1 MNMTATAEQLCKL
14 LKAQHP
20 NEAPSPALL
29 ATGLATDTR
38 SMDHDQVMA
47 WLVGERQAA
56 IKAEVVASFL
66 AGVERNHAY
75 LRAALSAY
83 SCAMHLPEHSF
94 TAQTQLSCQI
104 CSFFKQRDVNFI
116 ALNRIRFLVGAVQ
129 AGNISNMAFL
139 LQEHRTSDKQL
150 PGSLDLMLRILD
162 LIRHMPAQS
171 KPNDLLKQLRKLP
184 GVKMSDDEGRGFLNL
199 LGHCGI
205 LQTPEH
211 PGLLYRY
218 TNLGLAPRSSRSSDW
233 SYPVD
238 FWRGEHGINDDAVR
252 YWFSDYPELLAS

>member
-1 MNMTATAEQLCKL
+1 MTATAEQLCKL

-104 CSFFKQRDVNFI
+104 CSFFKQRDVSFI
-116 ALNRIRFLVGAVQ
+116 ALNRIRFWSVRCRQAIFRTWPSFCKSIEPVTNNCLAVS
-129 AGNISNMAFL
+129 I
-139 LQEHRTSDKQL
+139 
-150 PGSLDLMLRILD
+150 
-162 LIRHMPAQS
+162 
-171 KPNDLLKQLRKLP
+171 
-184 GVKMSDDEGRGFLNL
+184 
-199 LGHCGI
+199 
-205 LQTPEH
+205 
-211 PGLLYRY
+211 
-218 TNLGLAPRSSRSSDW
+218 
-233 SYPVD
+233 
-238 FWRGEHGINDDAVR
+238 
-252 YWFSDYPELLAS
+252 